1 MIWSLGLS
9 DEFSGMNASKNSII
23 SNSLCDVACFA
34 YPEILESIESQ
45 CLSIIDQILV
55 SEKFERIDKIV
66 TLLEFHHDGS
76 DAIDISFFGK
86 NWSEGIKQDIFPS
99 WWGEV
104 EDLCINSSGLH
115 KDCDGNPFVSIASK
129 KDSSDH
135 QASSN
140 KSVLQLIDD
149 QIIECEIRDDHPRTA
164 GIFVKTT
171 RQIVDKEKPV
181 FSSTFDVILEI
192 QKISD
197 DVLFNNKANAQAM
210 INRLVHGLDD
220 PVFIGIMVGRSHNL
234 KLVFNKIESA
244 VDMKNILESACMF
257 HGHSKHLIQLNA
269 VVSDLVE
276 IEDAVIRP
284 CLDLDLQTNRINP
297 RVCFEVF
304 PVKPINE
311 TRNWKVLEKLA
322 LICDLNPQE
331 IVHVHSTHQH
341 LPIGK
346 KADPLVTMLALKMS
360 TQPQERE
367 NERVDKKLA
376 RLSHYK
382 ICIEPG
388 KACTIKSYAY
398 ILHEF
403 NA

>member
-1 MIWSLGLS
+1 MAIKAIGEFAGMISY
-9 DEFSGMNASKNSII
+9 KNSII
-23 SNSLCDVACFA
+23 SNSLCDVASFA
-34 YPEILESIESQ
+34 YPEILELIEAQ
-45 CLSIIDQILV
+45 CLPIIDQILV
-55 SEKFERIDKIV
+55 SGEFERADKVV

-86 NWSEGIKQDIFPS
+86 NWSEGIKKNIFPS

-104 EDLCINSSGLH
+104 EDLCINSSGLD
-115 KDCDGNPFVSIASK
+115 KDSDCNPFVSSIASE

-140 KSVLQLIDD
+140 KNVLQLRDD
-149 QIIECEIRDDHPRTA
+149 QIIECEIRDDRPRTA

-171 RQIVDKEKPV
+171 RRIVDKEKPF

-192 QKISD
+192 HKLANNI
-197 DVLFNNKANAQAM
+197 LFNNKANAQAM
-210 INRLVHGLDD
+210 INCLVHGLGE
-220 PVFIGIMVGRSHNL
+220 PVYIGIMVGRSDNL
-234 KLVFNKIESA
+234 KLIFNEIKSA
-244 VDMKNILESACMF
+244 VNMKNILETAHIF

-269 VVSDLVE
+269 VVTDLVE

-284 CLDLDLQTNRINP
+284 CLDIDLQTNTINP

-304 PVKPINE
+304 PIKPINE
-311 TRNWKVLEKLA
+311 TRNWKVLERIA

-346 KADPLVTMLALKMS
+346 KIDPIAAMLTQKMS
-360 TQPQERE
+360 TQPQKRD
-367 NERVDKKLA
+367 NDRIDKKQA
-376 RLSHYK
+376 VLSHYK
-382 ICIEPG
+382 VCIEPG
-388 KACTIKSYAY
+388 KACKIKSYAY
-398 ILHEF
+398 ITHEF
-403 NA
+403 HA

>member
-1 MIWSLGLS
+1 
-9 DEFSGMNASKNSII
+9 MNAYNNSII
-23 SNSLCDVACFA
+23 SNSLCDVASFA
-34 YPEILESIESQ
+34 YPEILESIEAQ
-45 CLSIIDQILV
+45 CLPIIDQILV
-55 SEKFERIDKIV
+55 SEEFERTDKIV

-86 NWSEGIKQDIFPS
+86 NWSEGIKKDIFPS

-104 EDLCINSSGLH
+104 EDLCINSSGLD
-115 KDCDGNPFVSIASK
+115 KDSNGNPFMSIASN
-129 KDSSDH
+129 KDSSGH

-140 KSVLQLIDD
+140 KSVLQLRDD

-171 RQIVDKEKPV
+171 RRIVEIKKP
-181 FSSTFDVILEI
+181 FFPSTFDIILEI
-192 QKISD
+192 QKIAD
-197 DVLFNNKANAQAM
+197 NVLFNNKANAQAM
-210 INRLVHGLDD
+210 INCLVHGLDD
-220 PVFIGIMVGRSHNL
+220 PVYIGIMVGRSHNL
-234 KLVFNKIESA
+234 KLIFNKIESA
-244 VDMKNILESACMF
+244 VNMKNILETAYMF
-257 HGHSKHLIQLNA
+257 HGHSKHLSQLNA

-284 CLDLDLQTNRINP
+284 CLDIDLQANTISP

-304 PVKPINE
+304 PSKPINE
-311 TRNWKVLEKLA
+311 TRNWKVLERIA

-346 KADPLVTMLALKMS
+346 KVDPIAAMLTQKMS
-360 TQPQERE
+360 TQPLKRD
-367 NERVDKKLA
+367 NDRIDKKQA
-376 RLSHYK
+376 VLSHYK

-388 KACTIKSYAY
+388 KACRIKSYAY
-398 ILHEF
+398 ITHEF
-403 NA
+403 HA